1 MLVADENPF
10 DSAIEWLN
18 GVDWDGVPRV
28 KTFFETY
35 FDVEPSEYTSAVSLY
50 AWTALAGRVWQGD
63 NLLIDDT
70 LYGRS
75 TAAYRHGYDVDC
87 SDESL
92 RVEYNRPDLKGLSV
106 TACIA

>member
-1 MLVADENPF
+1 MLLVADENPF

-50 AWTALAGRVWQGD
+50 AWTALAGRVLSPGCKADMVPVLVGEQGC
-63 NLLIDDT
+63 
-70 LYGRS
+70 GKS
-75 TAAYRHGYDVDC
+75 TGIAALCPNTVNSPHSSRAVW
-87 SDESL
+87 
-92 RVEYNRPDLKGLSV
+92 
-106 TACIA
+106 